1 MQSGSDFSAPIRATL
16 DELSTPLLLCDNTGI
31 VRHANAACATWLGV
45 SPRRLTDV
53 PLDSLGPDGARL
65 TAALARVAASGER
78 AEVRAATLMLVSD
91 EERYADV
98 YATPFNAF
106 GVDTA
111 VAFEFH
117 PRAEYPGD
125 DPARRLPEALS
136 AALGGLAHE
145 LRNPLAGLRGAAQL
159 LLRHAGDGERRYG
172 EVILAEA
179 DRLLALIERLLTPVA
194 PRVLVPTNLHEVI
207 ERVRLL
213 AESEAE
219 WSAVIQRD
227 YDPSL
232 PETVADPDRLAQ
244 AVWNLVRNALQA
256 GATEVR
262 LRTRAER
269 HVLIGEREHRLAFR
283 LDIADNGRGVPPEL
297 AERIFLPL
305 VTSRA
310 EGTGLGLALAQAV
323 AREHGGIL
331 SYRSRPGHTVFTL
344 LLPIATEPKP

>member
-1 MQSGSDFSAPIRATL
+1 LR
-16 DELSTPLLLCDNTGI
+16 
-31 VRHANAACATWLGV
+31 
-45 SPRRLTDV
+45 
-53 PLDSLGPDGARL
+53 
-65 TAALARVAASGER
+65 
-78 AEVRAATLMLVSD
+78 
-91 EERYADV
+91 
-98 YATPFNAF
+98 
-106 GVDTA
+106 
-111 VAFEFH
+111 
-117 PRAEYPGD
+117 
-125 DPARRLPEALS
+125 
-136 AALGGLAHE
+136 GLAHE
-145 LRNPLAGLRGAAQL
+145 LKNPLAGLRGAAQL
-159 LLRHAGDGERRYG
+159 LARQPESQTRRYA
-172 EVILAEA
+172 EVILTEA
-179 DRLLALIERLLTPVA
+179 DRLLALTEAMLSPGPSRPHVPV
-194 PRVLVPTNLHEVI
+194 NLHAVLEQV
-207 ERVRLL
+207 RVL